1 MSDSIVLNNPPPPTP
16 SRLPG
21 PPKTMPVNTPL
32 VEPAETC
39 KDCKRPKKCEKAQ
52 ETRGVMNYGCW
63 CGPNNAPAVNKKIM
77 NAKTNKEESLELSA
91 PKNEAEWDKWIIDNE
106 LPQAKDGV
114 DKCCLVHDLELGV
127 ARQDN
132 PNASFSSADKR
143 IARINARLS
152 ACFARE
158 GNNKKNGAYGR
169 AYALTAA
176 PLFSDLSGYNSLGA
190 SLKGATAAVGDSFN
204 KFAIGGVTSST
215 TGGYHSAQ

>member
-1 MSDSIVLNNPPPPTP
+1 
-16 SRLPG
+16 
-21 PPKTMPVNTPL
+21 
-32 VEPAETC
+32 
-39 KDCKRPKKCEKAQ
+39 
-52 ETRGVMNYGCW
+52 
-63 CGPNNAPAVNKKIM
+63 M